1 MSGKWPVCKAR
12 MWVHWDLELTNT
24 ALSIRLH
31 LPSSRPFAFEEKEAG
46 LSISCRFLPLPSG
59 VLVGEWEGSQDLPSL
74 AALTARTV
82 LKSLSHPNQRLAAMQ
97 HLSSPVQSS
106 PPSATPHRHLLDAAL
121 RRSWPSTVHT
131 ALQFSQSPLSH
142 GSPASGVLW
151 RPQNRLEPGVG
162 RRGEHPY
169 FFRSLIVNLNLWYRV
184 TLCSLSTFVSTK
196 L

>member
-59 VLVGEWEGSQDLPSL
+59 VLVGEWEGSQSRSPKLGCTDCKDGLEKPVPS
-74 AALTARTV
+74 
-82 LKSLSHPNQRLAAMQ
+82 KSEVGCLQ

-106 PPSATPHRHLLDAAL
+106 PPSTTPHRHLLDAAL
-121 RRSWPSTVHT
+121 HRSWPSTVHT

-162 RRGEHPY
+162 EAGRA
-169 FFRSLIVNLNLWYRV
+169 SLF
-184 TLCSLSTFVSTK
+184 LSQSYCK
-196 L
+196 S